1 MPQIKEQAW
10 CVNSS
15 SYVRTNISFSQ
26 SHAALRDVSCE
37 WIQRA
42 INEKTIDF
50 FFELYFSF
58 RWFKKAKSKRRF
70 HGNHR
75 NQKDNQL
82 GNTQITCILKINR
95 NKELLQH
102 LEEKVALLD
111 PVNTL
116 VRGYSIT
123 RVNGKAVTDASEI
136 KPGIRLE
143 TELANGTVISTAEN
157 K

>member
-1 MPQIKEQAW
+1 MKMHYKNFLNQHQTLI
-10 CVNSS
+10 
-15 SYVRTNISFSQ
+15 TDHI
-26 SHAALRDVSCE
+26 
-37 WIQRA
+37 
-42 INEKTIDF
+42 
-50 FFELYFSF
+50 
-58 RWFKKAKSKRRF
+58 AK
-70 HGNHR
+70 
-75 NQKDNQL
+75 L
-82 GNTQITCILKINR
+82 GDSILKINR